1 MYTIGNTKKMNEKLN
16 RKKNINMKQD
26 IIIIGGGP
34 AGMTAAIYALRADK
48 KVLVLE
54 KEVIGGKI
62 ASAGLVENYPGIEAI
77 KGIELSEILQKQ
89 VEALGGQILPEEV
102 IQIEPYKNQK
112 QVITR
117 QNRYIADVV
126 IIATGTKYKTL
137 DLENEEKL
145 LGKGISFCATC
156 DGFFYKDKI
165 VAVIGGGNT
174 AVSNALELANICHKV
189 YILQLLN
196 YLTAESILITKLKE
210 KSNIEI
216 LYNTSVKSWIGEE
229 KIRAIEVMEQGK
241 KRLIQVD
248 GVFLSIGQIPQ
259 TQLLSRQI
267 HKTEEDYIITNEKL
281 MTNQEGVFAAGDCV
295 EKQIR
300 QLTTAVNDGTIAA
313 MNAIAYIEHLDK
325 DRKS

>member
-1 MYTIGNTKKMNEKLN
+1 MNEKLN

-26 IIIIGGGP
+26 MIIIGGGP

-112 QVITR
+112 QVITK

-165 VAVIGGGNT
+165 VAVIGGGDT

-196 YLTAESILITKLKE
+196 HLTAESILITKLKE

-229 KIRAIEVMEQGK
+229 KIRAIEIMEQGK

-267 HKTEEDYIITNEKL
+267 HKTEENYIITNEKL